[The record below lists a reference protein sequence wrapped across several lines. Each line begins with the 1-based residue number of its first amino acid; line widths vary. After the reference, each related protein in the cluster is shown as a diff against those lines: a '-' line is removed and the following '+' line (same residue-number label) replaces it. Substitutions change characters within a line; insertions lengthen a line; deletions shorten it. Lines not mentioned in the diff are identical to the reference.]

1 MKRGFTLIELLVV
14 VLIIGILASVAVP
27 EYQKTVYRAKAAE
40 AWTITKAIMDSE
52 ERYRMA
58 NGFYTEDLDNLDIEI
73 PEMKNWDI
81 GSTNVSFFNY
91 ADMSFSISL
100 NPKFHIPGFVVH
112 TYTLYSGEG
121 GVTRTVVCQADTA
134 PCMQLVPCIGIG
146 SGAYGAHCTI
156 SGGLI
161 GSGSGD
167 IGTGGIGS
175 NS

>member
-1 MKRGFTLIELLVV
+1 MRKGFTLIELLVV

-58 NGFYTEDLDNLDIEI
+58 NGFYTQDLENLDIEI

-81 GSTNVSFFNY
+81 GSPNVSFY
-91 ADMSFSISL
+91 STGMSVSISL
-100 NPKFHIPGFVVH
+100 NPKFHIPGFVAH
-112 TYTLYSGEG
+112 TYTLYTEEG
-121 GVTRTVVCQADTA
+121 GVTRTVSCQADTA